1 MGEEESLLLNGFL
14 PRKSLEL
21 LTANSTERTEFSASR
36 VSGSDSRLNF
46 WTWRGLS
53 MGVTKGG
60 KTSSPQKMFI
70 KGHTPRLSELGEC
83 CDDLSQGDGGYGL

>member
-1 MGEEESLLLNGFL
+1 
-14 PRKSLEL
+14 
-21 LTANSTERTEFSASR
+21 
-36 VSGSDSRLNF
+36 
-46 WTWRGLS
+46 